1 MKTLNCKV
9 NNGIG
14 VTSRIS
20 AELVAEANRAE
31 DCEVTLIFGD
41 NTADL
46 KSIMNMM
53 SLVIKDGAQFTIQ
66 ISGEDEEE
74 VYASFAS
81 LLQDLKLLNQ

>member
-1 MKTLNCKV
+1 MKVLNCKV
-9 NNGIG
+9 NNGTG

-20 AELVAEANRAE
+20 AELVAEANHAE
-31 DCEVTLIFGD
+31 NCEITLVLGD

-53 SLVIKDGAQFTIQ
+53 SLVIKDGAEFSIQ
-66 ISGEDEEE
+66 ITGEDEED
-74 VYASFAS
+74 VYASFAN